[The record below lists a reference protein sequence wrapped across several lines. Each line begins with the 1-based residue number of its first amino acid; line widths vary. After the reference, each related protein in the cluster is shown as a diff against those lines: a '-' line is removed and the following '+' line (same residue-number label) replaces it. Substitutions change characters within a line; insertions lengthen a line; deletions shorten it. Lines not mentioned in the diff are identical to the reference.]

1 MQMSFFDA
9 SYNRK
14 EPAEQKQFR
23 KKLKKFSQSSFFI
36 TRKISILINVIFEK
50 MELDPDS
57 EELIMQG
64 LDDDWFMEEEN
75 DDTTKANDVDGN
87 KKFHLHPHQL
97 PFVDCDSPEY
107 NTEYFSPTPIQEF
120 ELFDI
125 NFDNLENDFN
135 LLIIEEQCLFRL
147 NFLNSSQNNLMPIVE
162 ILNRSVVIGELHFL
176 LAILRKT
183 MKTSH
188 SVFKIIK
195 MINIVLG
202 PVTTTSSKDIRHLNI
217 SAKWTLMEFYIN
229 YSDFESVYDD
239 VEGYLGVL
247 LNLIDLS
254 QDKLSQILQW
264 QPEKM
269 ISSVQPFHC
278 PCIKS
283 LWTYIINTFQAMFW
297 KDLRNLI
304 IQDELLPVKTSSNS
318 VVITTISTK
327 SSPKSISWT
336 AYWWILS
343 HLDLQESPDVHTF
356 LGNQLKGSILKSKSS
371 VEINIAIAALH
382 KIAQLMPL
390 NIEILSCFWDYFKER
405 INRNFMEVRKETLE
419 NLAIIPQDHNAWYQD
434 ASKEILN
441 NSANINIFKSYQKLI
456 SLHFAQSKKADKD
469 MQRFLTR
476 LRTKMA
482 FAQFSELGE
491 SIYNVQCT

>member
-1 MQMSFFDA
+1 
-9 SYNRK
+9 
-14 EPAEQKQFR
+14 
-23 KKLKKFSQSSFFI
+23 
-36 TRKISILINVIFEK
+36 

-87 KKFHLHPHQL
+87 KKFHLYPHQL

-176 LAILRKT
+176 LAILRKV

-229 YSDFESVYDD
+229 
-239 VEGYLGVL
+239 
-247 LNLIDLS
+247 
-254 QDKLSQILQW
+254 
-264 QPEKM
+264 
-269 ISSVQPFHC
+269 
-278 PCIKS
+278 
-283 LWTYIINTFQAMFW
+283 
-297 KDLRNLI
+297 
-304 IQDELLPVKTSSNS
+304 
-318 VVITTISTK
+318 
-327 SSPKSISWT
+327 
-336 AYWWILS
+336 
-343 HLDLQESPDVHTF
+343 
-356 LGNQLKGSILKSKSS
+356 
-371 VEINIAIAALH
+371 
-382 KIAQLMPL
+382 
-390 NIEILSCFWDYFKER
+390 
-405 INRNFMEVRKETLE
+405 
-419 NLAIIPQDHNAWYQD
+419 
-434 ASKEILN
+434 
-441 NSANINIFKSYQKLI
+441 
-456 SLHFAQSKKADKD
+456 
-469 MQRFLTR
+469 
-476 LRTKMA
+476 
-482 FAQFSELGE
+482 
-491 SIYNVQCT
+491 